1 MTEPNQVSIVF
12 WILSTVILVSG
23 FMVVS
28 LRNIFHCALFLILC
42 LSGVAGIFILL
53 HAEFLAAAQ
62 VLIYVGAVAILMVFA
77 IMLTSN
83 LASRKIV
90 TTNRK
95 AGAALL
101 ACSVFAVGVLFV
113 INKTTVAGVWQPATT
128 ALPIDNVM
136 TIGKLL
142 MTQFMLPFEVVSI
155 LLLAAM
161 IGAIVLARREA
172 S

>member
-1 MTEPNQVSIVF
+1 MAEPQEVGVVF
-12 WILSTVILVSG
+12 WILSTVIVVSG
-23 FMVVS
+23 LLVVS
-28 LRNIFHCALFLILC
+28 LKNIFHCALALIVS

-77 IMLTSN
+77 VMLTEN
-83 LASRKIV
+83 LAARRI
-90 TTNRK
+90 TMTNNK
-95 AGAALL
+95 AGAAAL
-101 ACSVFAVGVLFV
+101 ACLVFAVSILYMVN
-113 INKTTVAGVWQPATT
+113 ITTDARVWQRATEDLPA
-128 ALPIDNVM
+128 DNVLV
-136 TIGKLL
+136 IGKLL
-142 MTQFMLPFEVVSI
+142 MTQFMLPFEVVSV